1 MWEKL
6 IGFAASVSINWSEL
20 RSAARLLIN
29 LLCNK
34 QIIMINKKYGRSQTH
49 NLPSSESVYMYFI
62 DHQQKQ
68 RKKSMLFNLINNQH
82 TYSNLDIICFIL

>member
-6 IGFAASVSINWSEL
+6 IGLAASVSINWSEL

-62 DHQQKQ
+62 DHQHEKT
-68 RKKSMLFNLINNQH
+68 KEEINVV
-82 TYSNLDIICFIL
+82 